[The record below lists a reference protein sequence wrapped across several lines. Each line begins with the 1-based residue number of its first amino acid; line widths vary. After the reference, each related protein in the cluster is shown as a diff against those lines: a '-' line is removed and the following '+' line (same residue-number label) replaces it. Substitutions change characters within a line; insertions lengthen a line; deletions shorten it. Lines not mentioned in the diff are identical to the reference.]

1 MILKSLAA
9 IMAGHPF
16 RGKIKEDLNGN
27 GLVIQI
33 KDLPSAGDKLNWQR
47 LLKTNVAS
55 RTKVN
60 WLKTGDVIV
69 PSRGK
74 NIFATSI
81 QSEPSNLVVSPHF
94 FIIRLQSQL
103 VLPEFIAWQINQ
115 SQIQQYLKKS
125 AEGSLQVSIR
135 KSVFENMELTVPP
148 KDIQYKLIE
157 MNALVLKEQKLFEA
171 LIANRKSEI
180 TQVSNNILSQYKDH
194 Q

>member
-1 MILKSLAA
+1 
-9 IMAGHPF
+9 MAGHPF

-27 GLVIQI
+27 GVVIQI
-33 KDLPSAGDKLNWQR
+33 KDLPAYGQQFNWNSVLR
-47 LLKTNVAS
+47 TDVVS

-81 QSEPSNLVVSPHF
+81 KCEPSSVVVSPHF
-94 FIIRLQSQL
+94 FIIRFHSEI

-125 AEGSLQVSIR
+125 AEGTLQVSIR

-148 KDIQYKLIE
+148 IDIQYKLIK
-157 MNALVLKEQKLFEA
+157 MNALVLKEQKLVEA
-171 LIANRKSEI
+171 LIANRRAEI